1 MACVADTFRGSKPDY
16 STGRY
21 SMQMRPLLA
30 SDPIVRA
37 GRAANYRSCT
47 LEPWLNVELGRE
59 HGNASPR
66 MTSDFE
72 GGRYCLCSY
81 WGWAFWLQL
90 QRFLQLQL
98 ADLGKELDAHEDM
111 ETFSLGN
118 FGRNALCGCH
128 WWAKWFGDGHILPN

>member
-1 MACVADTFRGSKPDY
+1 
-16 STGRY
+16 
-21 SMQMRPLLA
+21 MQMHPLLA

-72 GGRYCLCSY
+72 GGEILSLLLL
-81 WGWAFWLQL
+81 GLG
-90 QRFLQLQL
+90 FL
-98 ADLGKELDAHEDM
+98 AAAAEVSAAAA
-111 ETFSLGN
+111 S
-118 FGRNALCGCH
+118 
-128 WWAKWFGDGHILPN
+128 